1 MASPVPYDS
10 EQLKPSRGWG
20 LFSEDVTSMDGVM
33 LKAVV
38 RYHALILL
46 LGLGVSEELG
56 LMSGR
61 RLSWKMVNLYHL
73 VNLLVKPV
81 SCLEFLSRL

>member
-1 MASPVPYDS
+1 
-10 EQLKPSRGWG
+10 
-20 LFSEDVTSMDGVM
+20 MDGVM

-46 LGLGVSEELG
+46 LMHLGITTSELG
-56 LMSGR
+56 LVSGR

-81 SCLEFLSRL
+81 S

>member
-1 MASPVPYDS
+1 M
-10 EQLKPSRGWG
+10 
-20 LFSEDVTSMDGVM
+20 
-33 LKAVV
+33 
-38 RYHALILL
+38 

>member
-46 LGLGVSEELG
+46 LMHLGITTSAG
-56 LMSGR
+56 ARGFGR
-61 RLSWKMVNLYHL
+61 AWPHVR
-73 VNLLVKPV
+73 
-81 SCLEFLSRL
+81 